1 MGNRLKEIRLLR
13 NQRVTKAAEG
23 LGISRGELYKLE
35 RGERRLTD
43 VWIDKLAT
51 YYSVAPGDLVSE
63 GRLSVPV
70 KHVVGSA
77 SVTGPSQ
84 SPRDHVEAPGFVMT
98 PEHCFG
104 AFVRDDSAN
113 RLYPAGTTVV
123 ARRLDKLGR
132 ALKRGD
138 RVVMRH
144 YKGSR
149 KEAEPLEDM
158 VGLLD
163 VAVNGDLIVLLMSDN
178 RRLGGAVTVR
188 PAAFEIGQ
196 KPEAIAYE
204 PQDEDP
210 GEILGVIV
218 AAIIPQ

>member
-13 NQRVTKAAEG
+13 NQRVTTAANG

-43 VWIDKLAT
+43 VWIDKLSN
-51 YYSVAPGDLVSE
+51 YYHVAPADLVSE
-63 GRLSVPV
+63 GSLSVPV
-70 KHVVGSA
+70 NTVVCSA
-77 SVTGPSQ
+77 TYTGPSQ
-84 SPRDHVEAPGFVMT
+84 SPRDHVEAPGFVEM

-113 RLYPAGTTVV
+113 RLYPAGTTIV
-123 ARRLDKLGR
+123 ARRLDKMGR

-138 RVVMRH
+138 RVVVRH
-144 YKGSR
+144 FKGSR
-149 KEAEPLEDM
+149 GDKERLEDM

-163 VAVNGDLIVLLMSDN
+163 VAVNGDLIVVLMTDN
-178 RRLGGAVTVR
+178 RRLGAAVTVR
-188 PAAFEIGQ
+188 HGAVEPGHRVDEI
-196 KPEAIAYE
+196 EYE
-204 PQDEDP
+204 PRDDDA